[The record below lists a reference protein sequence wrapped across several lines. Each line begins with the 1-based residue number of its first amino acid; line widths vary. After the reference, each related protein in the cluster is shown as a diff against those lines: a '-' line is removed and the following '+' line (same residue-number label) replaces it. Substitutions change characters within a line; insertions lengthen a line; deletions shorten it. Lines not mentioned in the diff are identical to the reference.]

1 MSPEL
6 EIILLVEQ
14 PQAVVEAGL
23 ANLTASLSALA
34 GLQVGSSG
42 VRPAA
47 AGQQLTEVRLYGLRS
62 GPAAAAAAALVSGE
76 ELRDKLVIHSLERL
90 AVKEVTL
97 AQEDKGG
104 GGLGSVEVAVLT
116 IACLVF
122 LGAFIAVLCI
132 CCIKLRR

>member
-1 MSPEL
+1 MVSPEL

-47 AGQQLTEVRLYGLRS
+47 AAGQLR
-62 GPAAAAAAALVSGE
+62 GAEAAGAAASATGGRTVRRDR
-76 ELRDKLVIHSLERL
+76 LRER
-90 AVKEVTL
+90 A
-97 AQEDKGG
+97 
-104 GGLGSVEVAVLT
+104 
-116 IACLVF
+116 I
-122 LGAFIAVLCI
+122 
-132 CCIKLRR
+132 